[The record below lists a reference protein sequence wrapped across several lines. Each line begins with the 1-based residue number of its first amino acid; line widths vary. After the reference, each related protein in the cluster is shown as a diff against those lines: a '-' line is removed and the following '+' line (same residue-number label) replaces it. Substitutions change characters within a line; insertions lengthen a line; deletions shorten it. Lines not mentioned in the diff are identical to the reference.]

1 MARFSKKRSNVRSKF
16 SSRELPKTKEE
27 KESKAQYEQARRRQW
42 CVVKKTNELH
52 SLCNKKVFLLVVDDR
67 RADFLS
73 SEDISEEW
81 PYSWQRLLSD
91 PTVRRI
97 TYKTKTQTQHSDKT
111 YPSITPN
118 QVCGEVT
125 PAESEDSEDS
135 LRPIQSFLRVHELG
149 RLLEQFHQF
158 GRHRAAFLKGVR
170 VALFGDSE
178 RLSLQEQV

>member
-1 MARFSKKRSNVRSKF
+1 MARFNKKRFNVRSKF

-81 PYSWQRLLSD
+81 PYSWQRLVNEPASS
-91 PTVRRI
+91 TVRA
-97 TYKTKTQTQHSDKT
+97 D
-111 YPSITPN
+111 
-118 QVCGEVT
+118 
-125 PAESEDSEDS
+125 
-135 LRPIQSFLRVHELG
+135 
-149 RLLEQFHQF
+149 
-158 GRHRAAFLKGVR
+158 
-170 VALFGDSE
+170 
-178 RLSLQEQV
+178 